1 MSVKTH
7 LPWRMEFAAIQTKP
21 TCVGF
26 KFFES
31 AHHPDFV
38 CVAAISNR
46 LVYLLSLRCS
56 RMVGSSGIN
65 YELRITNYE
74 LRITPCGTSLCF
86 NLPNY
91 RQRRVTHPSST
102 FAGMGRITN

>member
-56 RMVGSSGIN
+56 PLSSLGL
-65 YELRITNYE
+65 EQLRQE
-74 LRITPCGTSLCF
+74 
-86 NLPNY
+86 
-91 RQRRVTHPSST
+91 Q
-102 FAGMGRITN
+102 